1 MAQAETIPNTT
12 RRVFLSGAVAAAVL
26 PAAAAPQLIDPI
38 KQMADEFEAA
48 VAAFDRFYLLNQD
61 TESDRTISAERDRL
75 FEAVSSKAKRI
86 AGMKAATLD
95 GLRLKA
101 RALMWC
107 NEELDFMD
115 GNTTD
120 ERLARGIVHDLLSL
134 QAS

>member
-1 MAQAETIPNTT
+1 MA
-12 RRVFLSGAVAAAVL
+12 L
-26 PAAAAPQLIDPI
+26 
-38 KQMADEFEAA
+38 ADEFEAA

-61 TESDRTISAERDRL
+61 TESDRALSAECDRL
-75 FEAVSSKAKRI
+75 FVAVSSKAKRI
-86 AGMKAATLD
+86 AGMKATTLD

-120 ERLARGIVHDLLSL
+120 ERLARGIVQDLLDL
-134 QAS
+134 KQAALRQAA